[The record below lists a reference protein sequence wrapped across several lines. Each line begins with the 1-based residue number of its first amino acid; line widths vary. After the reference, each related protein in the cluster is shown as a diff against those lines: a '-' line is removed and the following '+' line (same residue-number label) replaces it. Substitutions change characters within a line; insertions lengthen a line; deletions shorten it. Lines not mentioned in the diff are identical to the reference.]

1 MPELPEVET
10 LCRQLR
16 EVVIGG
22 EIQEATVRDAKLGE
36 LPALKGSIIRSVAR
50 HGKFIHMHLH
60 DGRTLRL
67 HLRMTGRLLWQE
79 DTRNAPTPDYARMT
93 FIFSKGR
100 LDLIDPRRFAT
111 VQVIAGAMDDPG
123 PPDPLEDFNIE
134 RLRKIAAARTI
145 PIKSFLMDQ
154 RVISGIGNI
163 YACEIL
169 HAAGIDPAQKAAD
182 LSPAQWKRL
191 AGAMAPILQKAV
203 DCRGTTVSDWRDLFG
218 RPGDFQRHIKVYAK
232 AGCACSCRGGTVVRT
247 RLGGRGTYYCPAC
260 QTGSA

>member
-22 EIQEATVRDAKLGE
+22 ELQEATVRDAKLGE
-36 LPALKGSIIRSVAR
+36 PPALKGSIIRSVAR
-50 HGKFIHMHLH
+50 HGKCIHVHLH

-79 DTRNAPTPDYARMT
+79 GARRSPAPDHSRMT

-145 PIKSFLMDQ
+145 PSTAVARLLSMVVLRHLLFVRLVLPWP
-154 RVISGIGNI
+154 RS
-163 YACEIL
+163 E
-169 HAAGIDPAQKAAD
+169 AA
-182 LSPAQWKRL
+182 R
-191 AGAMAPILQKAV
+191 
-203 DCRGTTVSDWRDLFG
+203 
-218 RPGDFQRHIKVYAK
+218 
-232 AGCACSCRGGTVVRT
+232 RT
-247 RLGGRGTYYCPAC
+247 R
-260 QTGSA
+260 GSTP